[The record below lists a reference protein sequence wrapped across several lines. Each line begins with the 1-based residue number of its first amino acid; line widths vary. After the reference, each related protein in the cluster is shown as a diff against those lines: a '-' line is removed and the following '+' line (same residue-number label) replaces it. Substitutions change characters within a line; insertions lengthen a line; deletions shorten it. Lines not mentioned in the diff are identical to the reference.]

1 MRSRMNIAMISL
13 ATIWIVTGVVFGSL
27 SFVGVAST
35 GQAAHALGQVHSETI
50 TVPAPASTHG

>member
-1 MRSRMNIAMISL
+1 MNIAMISL
-13 ATIWIVTGVVFGSL
+13 ATLWIVTGVVFGSL
-27 SFVGVAST
+27 SFVGVASS